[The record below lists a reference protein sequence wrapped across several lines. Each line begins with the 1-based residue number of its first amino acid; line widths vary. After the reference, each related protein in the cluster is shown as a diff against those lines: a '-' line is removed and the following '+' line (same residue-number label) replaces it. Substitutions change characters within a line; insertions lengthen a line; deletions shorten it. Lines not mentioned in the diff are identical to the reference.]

1 MENVDASKPSAES
14 IHIIRGL
21 LAQPTDSEDTPW
33 QPVILR
39 SLRTKEALEFAASKD
54 NAGLDVYPRPLVKG
68 DTPALCLALENTSP
82 DGIKTQVEQEI
93 AAYKTKHDAKPGIIC
108 LKGYGLLYVDHTDD
122 DSDKPLKNK
131 VALVTG
137 SAGAIGYG
145 VCKGLLEAGAY
156 LAASDLPG
164 ERFDELTEDL
174 EQIAPNRVLGVP
186 LDVTD
191 AASIAKAFQTVTET
205 FGGIDILIHN
215 AGIAMAGLLKD
226 IDMDEFRH
234 LEKVNIEGTLLTL
247 RAISDHMIAQAT
259 GGDIVIM
266 SSKTVPAPGAG
277 FGGYSTTKA
286 ACHQLGRLASIELAP
301 NDIRVN
307 MVAPDAVFS
316 EGKFKSGLWE
326 KVGPDRMKARG
337 LDQAGLQEYY
347 RTRNLLKARVTGKH
361 VANAVI
367 FLTTRQTPTTGA
379 TIPVDGGL
387 PDATPR

>member
-1 MENVDASKPSAES
+1 MENADASKQSARS
-14 IHIIRGL
+14 IRIIRGL
-21 LAQPTDSEDTPW
+21 LAQPTGSEDTPW

-39 SLRTKEALEFAASKD
+39 SLRTTEAIDFAASTEKD
-54 NAGLDVYPRPLVKG
+54 QSAHYPAGIPQQAKK
-68 DTPALCLALENTSP
+68 PALLLDPEAAPTDNREPLQNAVKQYQNKHKCKP
-82 DGIKTQVEQEI
+82 DVV
-93 AAYKTKHDAKPGIIC
+93 A
-108 LKGYGLLYVDHTDD
+108 LKGHGLLYVDHTDD
-122 DSDKPLKNK
+122 DSDRPLKNK

-164 ERFDELTEDL
+164 ERLDELTQDL

-191 AASIAKAFQTVTET
+191 AGSIAKAFQAVIET

-215 AGIAMAGLLKD
+215 AGIAMVAHLKD
-226 IDMDEFRH
+226 IDMDEFRR

-247 RAISDHMIAQAT
+247 QAISDHMIAQGT

-277 FGGYSTTKA
+277 FGGYSATKT
-286 ACHQLGRLASIELAP
+286 ACHQLGRLASIEFAP
-301 NDIRVN
+301 HDIRVN

-337 LDQAGLQEYY
+337 LDEAGLQEYY
-347 RTRNLLKARVTGKH
+347 RSRNLLKARVTGKH

-367 FLTTRQTPTTGA
+367 FFTTRQTPTTGA

>member
-1 MENVDASKPSAES
+1 MENADASKQSSES

-21 LAQPTDSEDTPW
+21 LAQPTGTDDTPW

-39 SLRTKEALEFAASKD
+39 SLRTTEALDFAASTENGQAAHYPAGIPQQAKKPVLFLDPEGYPPD
-54 NAGLDVYPRPLVKG
+54 NRDVLQNAVKQYH
-68 DTPALCLALENTSP
+68 DKHKCKP
-82 DGIKTQVEQEI
+82 DVV
-93 AAYKTKHDAKPGIIC
+93 A

-122 DSDKPLKNK
+122 DSDRPLKNK

-145 VCKGLLEAGAY
+145 VCKGLLEAGCF

-164 ERFDELTEDL
+164 ERFDELTQDL

-191 AASIAKAFQTVTET
+191 AASIDKAFQAIVET

-215 AGIAMAGLLKD
+215 AGIAMVAHLRD

-247 RAISDHMIAQAT
+247 QAIADHMIAQGT

-277 FGGYSTTKA
+277 FGGYSATKA
-286 ACHQLGRLASIELAP
+286 ACHQLGRIASIELAGD
-301 NDIRVN
+301 DIRVN

-337 LDQAGLQEYY
+337 LDEAGLQEYY

>member
-1 MENVDASKPSAES
+1 MSKQGSSDWAGR

-21 LAQPTDSEDTPW
+21 LAQPTGSEDTPW
-33 QPVILR
+33 QPVVLR
-39 SLRTKEALEFAASKD
+39 SLRTTEALDFAASAE
-54 NAGLDVYPRPLVKG
+54 NGQAVHYPAGIPEQAKS
-68 DTPALCLALENTSP
+68 PALLLDPEAAPP
-82 DGIKTQVEQEI
+82 DNREVLQNAVKQ
-93 AAYKTKHDAKPGIIC
+93 YHDKHACKPDVVA

-145 VCKGLLEAGAY
+145 VCKGLLEAGCC
-156 LAASDLPG
+156 LVASDLPG
-164 ERFDELTEDL
+164 ERFDELTRDL
-174 EQIAPNRVLGVP
+174 EQIAPDRVLGVP
-186 LDVTD
+186 LDVTA
-191 AASIAKAFQTVTET
+191 AASIDKAFRAIIET

-215 AGIAMAGLLKD
+215 AGIAMVARLRD

-247 RAISDHMIAQAT
+247 RAIADHMIAQGT

-286 ACHQLGRLASIELAP
+286 ACHQLGRLASIEFAGH
-301 NDIRVN
+301 DIRVN

-337 LDQAGLQEYY
+337 LDEAGLQEYY
-347 RTRNLLKARVTGKH
+347 RSRNLLKARVTGKH
-361 VANAVI
+361 VANAVL
-367 FLTTRQTPTTGA
+367 FFTTRQTPTTGA